1 MNQYGRRGNA
11 TWYLKPH
18 ARAVSGALELETPVL
33 VGEGKILSQ
42 FAREKKEKQWSRAF
56 DCCHLSILVQKVY
69 DVILAKQN
77 VFLPNKNIFEL
88 WCASLAHCLACSLDL
103 AG

>member
-1 MNQYGRRGNA
+1 
-11 TWYLKPH
+11 
-18 ARAVSGALELETPVL
+18 VSGALELETPVL
-33 VGEGKILSQ
+33 VGESEILSQ
-42 FAREKKEKQWSRAF
+42 FARKKTMVQRAF
-56 DCCHLSILVQKVY
+56 DCCHLSILVQKVD

>member
-1 MNQYGRRGNA
+1 MEEKDFFKGNA

-18 ARAVSGALELETPVL
+18 SRAMSGALELETPLL
-33 VGEGKILSQ
+33 VGEGEILSQ
-42 FAREKKEKQWSRAF
+42 FARKKKQWSRACG
-56 DCCHLSILVQKVY
+56 CCHLSILVQKVY

-88 WCASLAHCLACSLDL
+88 WCASLAHWLACSLDL

>member
-1 MNQYGRRGNA
+1 MQPGTSNLMQEQCLVHWNSK
-11 TWYLKPH
+11 LKFWWV
-18 ARAVSGALELETPVL
+18 RAKFCPNLP
-33 VGEGKILSQ
+33 
-42 FAREKKEKQWSRAF
+42 EKKEKKQWSRAF

-88 WCASLAHCLACSLDL
+88 
-103 AG
+103 